1 MIKKLFFIP
10 FLFISFLISQNVS
23 PNLKLTKLNGRT
35 VTLSEYLK
43 KGPVLINFW
52 ATWCSP
58 CKKEMVYLDKF
69 ERKYKDEGLSILS
82 ISVDSQK
89 SLSHV
94 RSYIR
99 ANDYIYDVFLD
110 PNRQVFKKLNG
121 NLMPTNVLLDTDG
134 KVLWRHYGYIPGDEE
149 NMDLQLRSALN
160 LNP

>member
-10 FLFISFLISQNVS
+10 LLFISFLISQNVS

-160 LNP
+160 INP

>member
-35 VTLSEYLK
+35 VTLNEYLK

-121 NLMPTNVLLDTDG
+121 NLMPTNVLIDTEG

-160 LNP
+160 INP

>member
-1 MIKKLFFIP
+1 MIKKFFFIFYL
-10 FLFISFLISQNVS
+10 FLSFLISQNVS
-23 PNLKLTKLNGRT
+23 PSLTLKKMNGRS
-35 VTLSEYLK
+35 VKLSEYLN

-58 CKKEMVYLDKF
+58 CKKEMVFLDEF
-69 ERKYKDEGLSILS
+69 ERRYKDNGLSILS
-82 ISVDSQK
+82 ISIDSQK

-99 ANDYIYDVFLD
+99 ANNYTYDVFLD

-121 NLMPTNVLLDTDG
+121 NLMPTNVLIDKNG
-134 KVLWRHYGYIPGDEE
+134 KVLWRHYGYIPGDEK
-149 NMDLQLRSALN
+149 NMDLELRSALQ

>member
-10 FLFISFLISQNVS
+10 LLFISFLISQNVS
-23 PNLKLTKLNGRT
+23 SNLKLTKLNGRT

-149 NMDLQLRSALN
+149 NMDLQLRSALK

>member
-43 KGPVLINFW
+43 KGPVLINFC

-121 NLMPTNVLLDTDG
+121 NLMPTNVLIDTEG

-160 LNP
+160 INP

>member
-1 MIKKLFFIP
+1 M
-10 FLFISFLISQNVS
+10 
-23 PNLKLTKLNGRT
+23 NGKS
-35 VTLSEYLK
+35 VKLSEYLN

-58 CKKEMVYLDKF
+58 CKKEMVFLNQF
-69 ERKYKDEGLSILS
+69 ERRYKDNGLSILS
-82 ISVDSQK
+82 ISIDSQK

-99 ANDYIYDVFLD
+99 ANNYTYDVFLD

-121 NLMPTNVLLDTDG
+121 NLMPTNVLIDKNG
-134 KVLWRHYGYIPGDEE
+134 KVLWRHYGYIPGDEK
-149 NMDLQLRSALN
+149 NMDLELRSALQ

>member
-35 VTLSEYLK
+35 ITLSEYLK

-134 KVLWRHYGYIPGDEE
+134 RVLWRHYGYIPGDEE

>member
-121 NLMPTNVLLDTDG
+121 NLKPTNVLLDTDG

-149 NMDLQLRSALN
+149 NMDLQLRSALK

>member
-10 FLFISFLISQNVS
+10 FLFISFLISQHVS
-23 PNLKLTKLNGRT
+23 PNLKVTKLNGRT

-121 NLMPTNVLLDTDG
+121 NLMPTNVLIDTEG

-160 LNP
+160 INP

>member
-10 FLFISFLISQNVS
+10 LLFISFLISQNVS
-23 PNLKLTKLNGRT
+23 SNLKLTKLNGRT

-121 NLMPTNVLLDTDG
+121 NLMPTNVLIDTDG

-160 LNP
+160 INP

>member
-1 MIKKLFFIP
+1 MIKKFFFIT
-10 FLFISFLISQNVS
+10 FLFISFLNSQNVS
-23 PNLKLTKLNGRT
+23 PNLKLTKMNGRS
-35 VTLSEYLK
+35 VKLGEYLE

-58 CKKEMVYLDKF
+58 CKKEMVFLDKF
-69 ERKYKDEGLSILS
+69 ERQYIDNGLSILS

-99 ANDYIYDVFLD
+99 ANNYTYDVFLD

-121 NLMPTNVLLDTDG
+121 NLMPTNVLIDKDG
-134 KVLWRHYGYIPGDEE
+134 KVLWRHYGYIPGDEN
-149 NMDLQLRSALN
+149 NMDLQLRSALK

>member
-1 MIKKLFFIP
+1 MIKKFFFIFYL
-10 FLFISFLISQNVS
+10 FLSFLISQNVS
-23 PNLKLTKLNGRT
+23 PSLTLKKMNGKS
-35 VTLSEYLK
+35 VKLSEYLN

-58 CKKEMVYLDKF
+58 CKKEMVFLNQF
-69 ERKYKDEGLSILS
+69 ERRYKDNGLSILS
-82 ISVDSQK
+82 ISIDSQK

-99 ANDYIYDVFLD
+99 ANNYTYDVFLD

-121 NLMPTNVLLDTDG
+121 NLMPTNVLIDKDG
-134 KVLWRHYGYIPGDEE
+134 KVLWRHYGYIPGDEK
-149 NMDLQLRSALN
+149 NMDLELRSALQ

>member
-52 ATWCSP
+52 APWCSP

-121 NLMPTNVLLDTDG
+121 NLMPTNVLIDTEG

-160 LNP
+160 INP

>member
-1 MIKKLFFIP
+1 MIKKFFFIFYL
-10 FLFISFLISQNVS
+10 FLSFLISQNVS
-23 PNLKLTKLNGRT
+23 PSLTLKKMNGKS
-35 VTLSEYLK
+35 VKLSEYLN

-58 CKKEMVYLDKF
+58 CKKEMVFLNQF
-69 ERKYKDEGLSILS
+69 ERRYKDNGLSILS
-82 ISVDSQK
+82 ISIDSQK

-99 ANDYIYDVFLD
+99 ANNYTYDVFLD

-121 NLMPTNVLLDTDG
+121 NLMPTNVLIDKNG
-134 KVLWRHYGYIPGDEE
+134 KVLWRHYGYIPGDEK
-149 NMDLQLRSALN
+149 NMDLELRSALK

>member
-1 MIKKLFFIP
+1 MIKKFFFIFYLFF
-10 FLFISFLISQNVS
+10 SFLISQNVS
-23 PNLKLTKLNGRT
+23 PSLTLKKMNGKS
-35 VTLSEYLK
+35 VKLSEYLN

-58 CKKEMVYLDKF
+58 CKKEMVFLNQF
-69 ERKYKDEGLSILS
+69 ERRYKDNGLSILS
-82 ISVDSQK
+82 ISIDSQK

-99 ANDYIYDVFLD
+99 ANNYTYDVFLD

-121 NLMPTNVLLDTDG
+121 NLMPTNVLIDKNG
-134 KVLWRHYGYIPGDEE
+134 KVLWRHYGYIPGDEK
-149 NMDLQLRSALN
+149 NMDLELRSALQ

>member
-1 MIKKLFFIP
+1 MIKKFFFIFYL
-10 FLFISFLISQNVS
+10 FLSFLISQNVS
-23 PNLKLTKLNGRT
+23 PNLTLKKMNGKS
-35 VTLSEYLK
+35 VKLSEYLN

-58 CKKEMVYLDKF
+58 CKKEMVFLNQF
-69 ERKYKDEGLSILS
+69 ERRYKDNGLSILS
-82 ISVDSQK
+82 ISIDSQK

-99 ANDYIYDVFLD
+99 ANNYTYDVFLD

-121 NLMPTNVLLDTDG
+121 NLMPTNVLIDKNG
-134 KVLWRHYGYIPGDEE
+134 KVLWRHYGYIPGDEK
-149 NMDLQLRSALN
+149 NMDLELRSALQ

>member
-121 NLMPTNVLLDTDG
+121 NLMPTNVLIDTEG

>member
-10 FLFISFLISQNVS
+10 LLFISFLISQNVS
-23 PNLKLTKLNGRT
+23 SNLKLTKLNGRT

-121 NLMPTNVLLDTDG
+121 NLMPTNVLIDTEG
-134 KVLWRHYGYIPGDEE
+134 KVLGRHYGYIPGDEE

-160 LNP
+160 INP

>member
-10 FLFISFLISQNVS
+10 LLFISFLISQNVS
-23 PNLKLTKLNGRT
+23 SNLKLTKLNGRT

-121 NLMPTNVLLDTDG
+121 NLMPTNVLIDTEG

-160 LNP
+160 INP

>member
-10 FLFISFLISQNVS
+10 FLFISFLISQNIS

-121 NLMPTNVLLDTDG
+121 NLMPTNVLIDTEG
-134 KVLWRHYGYIPGDEE
+134 KVLWRHYGYIPGDEK

-160 LNP
+160 INP